1 MKKTRTY
8 INKLA
13 AVFFAAYCLSS
24 CTKDEYLN
32 PVSDTSLSD
41 ATAFDT
47 KDRIL
52 NQVAGIYSALK
63 SGNLLGGRYFIYN
76 DVRGENFLSNDGN
89 RVTARAAWEF
99 SETSGD
105 GEVNNLWSSAYT
117 TINRAN
123 LFLDG
128 MAAKGDAIAGAD
140 AARLKGE
147 ARFVRAVAYY
157 SLLQFYA
164 RPYWDGNG
172 SKPGLPL
179 RLVGIKGGGFNNLAR
194 STVGEVYTQILSDLD
209 FAEQNLTATNGTA
222 ILNVTRAHKNTAIA
236 MKVRVYLSMRNYPAV
251 VTEANKIVSAS
262 APFTA
267 TSGVAHALQADINSV
282 FATGATTT
290 ESILSMPF
298 TTVDAPGT
306 QNQLGFYYLPI
317 ITGANANGAGGIF
330 YLNPVGIWGDASWGA
345 ADVRRTSL
353 TTLNGGNQW
362 LTKYKNPGPFLDW
375 APVLRYSETLLS
387 LAEALARTTNSV
399 DARAVSLLSAVRH
412 RSDASITYT
421 TADFADAT
429 ALINAILKERNI
441 ELLGEGVRS
450 IDILRLGQ
458 DFPAKSI
465 PGFTVTAVPPSSPS
479 YIWPT
484 PSDESRFNALID

>member
-1 MKKTRTY
+1 MKKTRKHIY
-8 INKLA
+8 KLA

-32 PVSDTSLSD
+32 PTPDTSLSD

-52 NQVAGIYSALK
+52 NQVTGIYSALK
-63 SGNLLGGRYFIYN
+63 SGQLLGGRYFIYN

-105 GEVNNLWSSAYT
+105 NEVNNLWAAAYT

-128 MAAKGDAIAGAD
+128 MAEKGDAVAGAD
-140 AARLKGE
+140 APKLNAE
-147 ARFVRAVAYY
+147 AKFVRAVAYY

-194 STVGEVYTQILSDLD
+194 STVAEVYTQILSDLD
-209 FAEQNLTATNGTA
+209 FAEQNLASTNGSGV
-222 ILNVTRAHKNTAIA
+222 LNVTRAHKNTAIA

-251 VTEANKIVSAS
+251 VTEANKIVSAN

-267 TSGVAHALQADINSV
+267 ASGVAHALQSDINAV
-282 FATGATTT
+282 FATASTTT

-298 TTVDAPGT
+298 TTVDVPGT

-317 ITGANANGAGGIF
+317 ITGNNANGAGGIF
-330 YLNPVGIWGDASWGA
+330 YLNPSGIWGDASWGA
-345 ADVRRTSL
+345 SDVRRTSL
-353 TTLNGGNQW
+353 TTLNGGFQW

-399 DARAVSLLSAVRH
+399 DTRAVALLSAVRH

-421 TADFADAT
+421 TADFADAN

-450 IDILRLGQ
+450 IDVLRLGI

-465 PGFTVTAVPPSSPS
+465 PGVSVAAVPSSSPS